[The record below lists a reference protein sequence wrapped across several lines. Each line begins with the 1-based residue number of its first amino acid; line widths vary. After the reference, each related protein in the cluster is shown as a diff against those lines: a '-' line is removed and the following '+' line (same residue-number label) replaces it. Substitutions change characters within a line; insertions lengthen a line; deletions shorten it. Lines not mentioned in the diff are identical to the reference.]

1 MTIKTMPL
9 EDIRSDEM
17 TSAQNLIRKDGGG
30 TLNRTM
36 QRNDR
41 INFFNFDRSSY
52 DQANVGSSS
61 MTELTQIDAN
71 GTGDGQQNS
80 DLQDRLNMKTEDC

>member
-52 DQANVGSSS
+52 D
-61 MTELTQIDAN
+61 
-71 GTGDGQQNS
+71 
-80 DLQDRLNMKTEDC
+80 